1 VIGGIHIEVLLAAA
15 YAVFLGGVAAVLE
28 WVARHSYRRAEQY
41 EQAGFTYHRQ
51 MDLWKCPAG
60 EQLQRAEIE
69 HQLRVVRYRARAKT
83 CNACSLKTNC
93 TDSDEG
99 REIEQRLDSW
109 VGSELRRFHRGISL
123 MLLLL
128 AAMIVAAETW
138 RHDSHREL
146 AMLGSLLAM
155 IGIAGSKLLKEFLE
169 RRENSSSH
177 AP

>member
-1 VIGGIHIEVLLAAA
+1 MIGGIHIEVMLAAA

-28 WVARHSYRRAEQY
+28 WVARHSFRRAEQY

-60 EQLQRAEIE
+60 ERLLRTETD
-69 HQLRVVRYRARAKT
+69 HQLRVVRYRAPAKT

-99 REIEQRLDSW
+99 REIERRLDSW
-109 VGSELRRFHRGISL
+109 IGSELRRFHRGISL
-123 MLLLL
+123 TLLLL
-128 AAMIVAAETW
+128 AALIVAVESSRYAL
-138 RHDSHREL
+138 HREL
-146 AMLGSLLAM
+146 AMLGSVLAM

-169 RRENSSSH
+169 HHENKLT
-177 AP
+177 